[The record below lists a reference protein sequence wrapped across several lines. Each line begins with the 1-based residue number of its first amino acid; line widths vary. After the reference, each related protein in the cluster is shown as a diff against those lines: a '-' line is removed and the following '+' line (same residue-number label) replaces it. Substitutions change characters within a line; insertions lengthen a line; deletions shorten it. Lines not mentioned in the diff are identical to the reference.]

1 MEGQY
6 IGIDLGGTNIRLAL
20 VNKQGEVGDLVYL
33 STKEYSSWG
42 GLLKRLE
49 SLIKEMGAGSIK
61 AVGLAVA
68 GGGLISEGIMS
79 YSPHVRWMDGQP

>member
-6 IGIDLGGTNIRLAL
+6 IGIDWGGTNIRLAL
-20 VNKQGEVGDLVYL
+20 VNEEGEVGDLLYL

-49 SLIKEMGAGSIK
+49 SLIKEMEADRIDRKS
-61 AVGLAVA
+61 VV
-68 GGGLISEGIMS
+68 
-79 YSPHVRWMDGQP
+79 